1 MQALRLRTY
10 ASSSALLRVLPQ
22 MFHSACKKLPHS
34 LISFPHS
41 RSAFLGGMHMS
52 PSQRSHQPDR
62 QRRSGHSHV
71 HYGPLVWIALL
82 LACWFVIAEW
92 QMLPE
97 FINHTMAA
105 LP

>member
-1 MQALRLRTY
+1 
-10 ASSSALLRVLPQ
+10 
-22 MFHSACKKLPHS
+22 
-34 LISFPHS
+34 
-41 RSAFLGGMHMS
+41 MS

-62 QRRSGHSHV
+62 QRRSGPSHV